1 MALFITDNSK
11 YIILILFLT
20 YLVGCVIQNKITDI
34 MQKILIY
41 GIHFLGFLCL
51 LLKGMDIQL
60 IGFYLL
66 QVVLIS
72 VIMIAYQLIYKTA
85 FPLLTNH
92 ICMFFA
98 ISMIV
103 LTRISFGEAF
113 RQFMFFVVGTFGML
127 LIPLLIKEG
136 EMFRKYPIVYA
147 VVGIVLLGLV
157 VLIGATSSGA
167 KLHLSIGPITF
178 QPSEFI
184 KIVFIVFIAAM
195 LYKEASVKK
204 LLLTS
209 VLSAVFVLLLVAS
222 RDLGGALLYFTTYLM
237 MFYVA
242 TKKKH
247 YLGIGSVCICLS
259 AVAGYFMFS
268 HVRIRV
274 FAWLTPLEDFNRKGY
289 QICQSLFGI
298 GTGGW
303 FGFGIGEGKPSLIP
317 IVQKDF
323 IFSAISEEFGAIFGI
338 GLILLTL
345 STFRTMIHTAMK
357 TEDRFYKL
365 ICVGLAVVYA
375 TQVILTIGGAIKF
388 IPSTGVTLPLVS
400 YGGSSLLA
408 SLLMFG
414 MIQGVYIKKT
424 SGATLATVED
434 EVKSSGEYSLV
445 FYIFA
450 AIFIAMIIYFL
461 YFMIFESPIYI
472 YSEYNK
478 LMS

>member
-1 MALFITDNSK
+1 MASFITDNSK
-11 YIILILFLT
+11 YIILILFLA

-113 RQFMFFVVGTFGML
+113 RQFIFFVVGMFVML
-127 LIPLLIKEG
+127 LIPLLIKKG

-147 VVGIVLLGLV
+147 VVGIILLGLV
-157 VLIGATSSGA
+157 VLIGVTSSGA

-178 QPSEFI
+178 QPSEFV
-184 KIVFIVFIAAM
+184 KIVFVVFIAAM
-195 LYKEASVKK
+195 LYKEVSVKK

-222 RDLGGALLYFTTYLM
+222 RDLGGALLYFTTYLIM
-237 MFYVA
+237 IYVA
-242 TKKKH
+242 TKKKR

-274 FAWLTPLEDFNRKGY
+274 FAWLTPLEDFDRKGY

-345 STFRTMIHTAMK
+345 STFWIMIHTAKK

-414 MIQGVYIKKT
+414 MIQGIYMKKT
-424 SGATLATVED
+424 ACAAPSTVED
-434 EVKSSGEYSLV
+434 EEKPSEEYSLV

-450 AIFIAMIIYFL
+450 SIFIAMIIYFL
-461 YFMIFESPIYI
+461 CFMIFESPIYI